1 MPSSKK
7 KNPLAVQ
14 ARNFKF
20 LFFPDCP
27 EHMEWFKN
35 VKAMFPDHI
44 GILHDQNPER
54 KPHYHV
60 AVHLNGPMMMQ
71 TICNAVGMVNELG
84 QPDAQFIRFLDG
96 RLNGFLVY
104 LTHLSEPQK
113 EQYSASALFGSS
125 YMLAEYGKAATKFV
139 RNELDM
145 SDCVLGCLDWI
156 SNQRGYIIRWS
167 GLLVGLLI
175 LRFSVVLLLRLFVMR

>member
-1 MPSSKK
+1 M
-7 KNPLAVQ
+7 
-14 ARNFKF
+14 
-20 LFFPDCP
+20 
-27 EHMEWFKN
+27 
-35 VKAMFPDHI
+35 
-44 GILHDQNPER
+44 
-54 KPHYHV
+54 
-60 AVHLNGPMMMQ
+60 NGPMMMQ

-167 GLLVGLLI
+167 GFARWAANSPFFRGASSPLVRHAIDEHNNAIYNRQQWDTVQTI
-175 LRFSVVLLLRLFVMR
+175 LDPDKRAQTAAQFPACSPEFNEDEWMTFDED